1 METKLFVKG
10 TMEVVEKYGDDS
22 SLMQLLCRNAV
33 YTSAE
38 IQNTLL
44 HIMGEMVRGKIS
56 TEEREAGVYSIL
68 VDETK
73 DSRKTEQMAIVVRYV
88 DVQESTIHEIFLTYV
103 AISSLDAKSLTEY
116 ILETLKTYNLNS
128 GSIESQGYN
137 GASVISGKCVGVQK
151 RVKEV
156 VPMF

>member
-1 METKLFVKG
+1 
-10 TMEVVEKYGDDS
+10 MEVVEKYGDDS

-44 HIMGEMVRGKIS
+44 HIMGEMVRGKIC
-56 TEEREAGVYSIL
+56 TEVRDAGVYSIL
-68 VDETK
+68 VVETK
-73 DSRKTEQMAIVVRYV
+73 DSSKTEQMAIFVRYV
-88 DVQESTIHEIFLTYV
+88 DVQEATIHELFLTYV
-103 AISSLDAKSLTEY
+103 AVSSRDAKSLTEY
-116 ILETLKTYNLNS
+116 ILETFKSYNLDS
-128 GSIESQGYN
+128 GSIESQGYD
-137 GASVISGKCVGVQK
+137 GASVISGKCAGVQK